1 MVADA
6 VSAIGDLTHQFGTST
21 GKTAHKEKCRG
32 YPVAFQKTEELR
44 CARWIRP
51 IIEGERD
58 LRGIGGMV
66 QGGTEKLRGRG
77 YGAPSCNS
85 CASSRGRRSIKRP
98 PVHARIFAREAS
110 SRKSI
115 SCKKRAGITFRCKI
129 ASKIAISREGTCV
142 LLVSFRRRAPP
153 ARATFP
159 LRECSRQEAELE
171 TSFALV

>member
-1 MVADA
+1 MIFGVVAD
-6 VSAIGDLTHQFGTST
+6 VVPAIGDLTHQFGTGT
-21 GKTAHKEKCRG
+21 REAAHKEKCRG
-32 YPVAFQKTEELR
+32 YPLAFEKTEELWR
-44 CARWIRP
+44 VRRIRP

-85 CASSRGRRSIKRP
+85 CASSRSRRSIKRP

-129 ASKIAISREGTCV
+129 TSKITIS
-142 LLVSFRRRAPP
+142 
-153 ARATFP
+153 
-159 LRECSRQEAELE
+159 
-171 TSFALV
+171 

>member
-44 CARWIRP
+44 RVRRIRP

-98 PVHARIFAREAS
+98 PVHARIFACEAS

-115 SCKKRAGITFRCKI
+115 SCKKRAGISFRCKI
-129 ASKIAISREGTCV
+129 ASKSSLSREETCV

-171 TSFALV
+171 T